1 MRIVFEATRQVAED
15 PVGTVVAG
23 DIVYDQQR
31 NAMLQNGVLLREMDV
46 IIQEQ
51 ADDKDDG
58 KLRSRLCATIF
69 LVNQL
74 PQQGVLT
81 TGLRADDRHPHRS
94 TGYRPNGKRPRQPN
108 LFGAEGPFALECAV
122 GREHIDAGGGRIPLA
137 DRVKAPTGNRT
148 FDCAPIQIIENASII
163 ETKRNDALRTT
174 LTHQLKDTRLTQGNS
189 KVHRKLSYNFFTQE
203 APDTDTSDVPIWVQ
217 TGWDTSG
224 NRLRDEAQAAGTD
237 SPIVFLFIP
246 RMEADAFKE
255 ALARREAASEVLNA
269 RPNDPTSGEAMEA
282 RKAMETHRDLAGAE
296 VKRLVGTVL
305 ESARVYQGGGNEI
318 VVESLPESVEQAAK
332 NALVRLFPNF
342 TSAADDSRWA
352 AVLRRAIGG
361 NGDSLTA
368 LGFNGDAAQ
377 HPVCKEVLTF
387 VGSGGKRGGDVRK
400 HFMGAGYGWP
410 QDTVDGALLA
420 LLASNVMRAT
430 KNGQPVAVTA
440 IPQNQIGVHDFEVE
454 DVTVSTSQRIQ
465 IRSFLS
471 EMGFGQIKSGEEV
484 QGVLQ
489 MLRRLQEFGAEA
501 GGESPVSAKP
511 DSETIDALQA
521 LQGNALLAGIYESR
535 DELKEFQAECKR
547 RRNLIAERLP
557 KWALLLRLLDQAG
570 DQRVARAVNVQVDA
584 IRSERSLLAE
594 PDPVTPVAG
603 ATH

>member
-1 MRIVFEATRQVAED
+1 MH
-15 PVGTVVAG
+15 
-23 DIVYDQQR
+23 
-31 NAMLQNGVLLREMDV
+31 L
-46 IIQEQ
+46 
-51 ADDKDDG
+51 
-58 KLRSRLCATIF
+58 
-69 LVNQL
+69 
-74 PQQGVLT
+74 
-81 TGLRADDRHPHRS
+81 
-94 TGYRPNGKRPRQPN
+94 
-108 LFGAEGPFALECAV
+108 
-122 GREHIDAGGGRIPLA
+122 
-137 DRVKAPTGNRT
+137 
-148 FDCAPIQIIENASII
+148 
-163 ETKRNDALRTT
+163 
-174 LTHQLKDTRLTQGNS
+174 LKDTRLTQGNS

-246 RMEADAFKE
+246 RIEADAFKE

-282 RKAMETHRDLAGAE
+282 RKAMETRRDLAGAE

-318 VVESLPESVEQAAK
+318 VADSLPETVELAAE

-342 TSAADDSRWA
+342 TAAADDSRWA

-377 HPVCKEVLTF
+377 HPVCKEVLVF

-465 IRSFLS
+465 IRSFLN
-471 EMGFGQIKSGEEV
+471 EMGFGQVKSGEEV
-484 QGVLQ
+484 QRVLQ
-489 MLRRLQEFGAEA
+489 MLRRMQEFAAEA
-501 GGESPVSAKP
+501 GGEPPVSAKP
-511 DSETIDALQA
+511 DTETIDAHQA

-535 DELKEFQAECKR
+535 DELRAFQAECKR
-547 RRNLIAERLP
+547 RKNLIAERLP
-557 KWALLLRLLDQAG
+557 KWTLLLRLLDQAG
-570 DQRVARAVNVQVDA
+570 DQSVARAVNVQVDA
-584 IRSERSLLAE
+584 IRSERTLLAE
-594 PDPVTPVAG
+594 PDPVTPLLAQLTDELRRAIRLAKMKVDRAREQEVGSLSQTPEWSALPDDVWEDILYEQGLGPFPEPDVSTDDALLRALTQRPLGVWDSEAAAMPTRLQKAREVAARKLDPEAIRVVTPS
-603 ATH
+603 ATLKNEAEVDAYLATLRADIMRYIDQDRPVIL